1 MASKGYLKLRGRT
14 WFVRVQIP
22 PHLWKAAGGK
32 REYVK
37 TLETGDLNEANRR
50 KHAHVAAFKQRIAAL
65 ERHKPNELEDVYAKA
80 VAFQEAMTRYK
91 GVVLYE
97 GGPNEEPYYATD
109 EFLTQ
114 ISDQAQELLE
124 THGEKV
130 ADAFYRS
137 AKGEATPLLRS
148 QIETWLGEQ
157 AGIITGQTISQHR
170 TAVNAFLA
178 WAGDEGML
186 IEDVSRKRAGEYVAH
201 LLTPDS
207 AISRRT
213 AGRYVS
219 SLSSFWTWLEKRG
232 LTQHNPWLRQ
242 GIAKKST
249 RGEANG
255 RTQWSDDALVAVLSG
270 SYTPRYTEIFHDLVR
285 LALVTGARLDEL
297 CALTVGDVHQRDDG
311 WWITIRE
318 GKTEAAL
325 RDIPVHESAAHVLKR
340 RLKST
345 KSSFLIDGLVAG
357 GPDKKRSWH
366 VSKAFGR
373 YTRKLGLGEKRQ
385 VFHAL
390 RNTFIEVMEAA
401 EVPESTVK
409 LITGH
414 ARQSM
419 TFGRYSKGE
428 RVPLRA
434 AINKLRYSSG
444 VMRLIRK
451 PTREKQTTT
460 TTQKTTGRREGPQ
473 GRRTVVLRKPAG
485 QRRA

>member
-1 MASKGYLKLRGRT
+1 MAPKDYLKLRGHT
-14 WFVRVQIP
+14 WYVQVSIP
-22 PHLWKAAGGK
+22 PRLRKAADGK
-32 REYVK
+32 SEYIK
-37 TLETGDLNEANRR
+37 SLKTGDLNEANRR
-50 KHAHVAAFKQRIAAL
+50 KHPYITAFKARIEAL

-80 VAFQEAMTRYK
+80 VSFQEAMAKYK
-91 GVVLYE
+91 GIVLYD
-97 GGPNEEPYYATD
+97 GRPDEEPYYATD
-109 EFLTQ
+109 EFLSQ
-114 ISDQAQELLE
+114 ISDETQELLE

-130 ADAFYRS
+130 AEAFYKVAR
-137 AKGEATPLLRS
+137 GEGTPLLLS
-148 QIETWLGEQ
+148 QIETWLSEQ
-157 AGIITGQTISQHR
+157 AGVITGQTISQHR
-170 TAVNAFLA
+170 TAATAFLA
-178 WAGDEGML
+178 WSGGEGVL
-186 IEDVSRKRAGEYVAH
+186 IEDVNRRRAGQYVAH
-201 LLTPDS
+201 LLAPDS

-219 SLSSFWTWLEKRG
+219 SLSSLWTWLEKRG

-255 RTQWSDDALVAVLSG
+255 RIQWSDDALVAVLSG

-297 CALTVGDVHQRDDG
+297 CALTVGAVHQRDDG

-318 GKTEAAL
+318 GKTEASL

-340 RLKST
+340 RLKSA
-345 KSSFLIDGLVAG
+345 KSSFLFDGLVAG

-409 LITGH
+409 LLTGH

-444 VMRLIRK
+444 VMRLIRAAASDGPRASQNAK
-451 PTREKQTTT
+451 TRE
-460 TTQKTTGRREGPQ
+460 
-473 GRRTVVLRKPAG
+473 RRTKRHAKRHSRPE
-485 QRRA
+485 